1 MATKLSKVTERS
13 RSADHPNYSAWN
25 VASTPPFDKLRT
37 LSQLIIIL
45 SVWSAW
51 SAVYYGAGFGAT
63 SVSFRVFRDA
73 LSEVEAW
80 LNSGGGGVMDSFGGQ
95 EALLFVVRFIHI
107 VGAVIWVGGIFFLVL
122 VVKPLAADN
131 KDAPNIISTFGKRF
145 RELINIVVIILILS
159 GITLFVGRITIQS
172 VSLIWFSLLGLKLA
186 LAVWM
191 FYIIWYQRNLKRV
204 SEPVRSGVRRYLRP
218 LLDYDFQ
225 LFIGVSV
232 FFISSALRLV

>member
-1 MATKLSKVTERS
+1 
-13 RSADHPNYSAWN
+13 
-25 VASTPPFDKLRT
+25 
-37 LSQLIIIL
+37 
-45 SVWSAW
+45 
-51 SAVYYGAGFGAT
+51 
-63 SVSFRVFRDA
+63 
-73 LSEVEAW
+73 
-80 LNSGGGGVMDSFGGQ
+80 MDSFGWQ

-191 FYIIWYQRNLKRV
+191 FYIIWYQRNLKRI
-204 SEPVRSGVRRYLRP
+204 SEPARSGVRRYLRP

>member
-1 MATKLSKVTERS
+1 
-13 RSADHPNYSAWN
+13 
-25 VASTPPFDKLRT
+25 
-37 LSQLIIIL
+37 
-45 SVWSAW
+45 
-51 SAVYYGAGFGAT
+51 
-63 SVSFRVFRDA
+63 
-73 LSEVEAW
+73 
-80 LNSGGGGVMDSFGGQ
+80 MDSFGWQ

-131 KDAPNIISTFGKRF
+131 KDAPNIISSFGKRF

-172 VSLIWFSLLGLKLA
+172 VSLLWFSLLGLKLA

-191 FYIIWYQRNLKRV
+191 FYIIWYQRNLKRM
-204 SEPVRSGVRRYLRP
+204 SEPVRSGIRRYLRP